1 MIYLLI
7 LIDLAIFA
15 IIDYLNKNKIVKS
28 NGEVVV
34 ASSKH
39 LLSSIKTIVFIIN
52 IIILI
57 VISGFRYYTGFDYVN
72 YKYMFQRVIWGQPV
86 NVEKGYYYLN
96 VLVQRF
102 TNDHQAIFLL
112 VAVLGLSLK
121 GISIAKLIDKR
132 NFALF
137 IMFGLYFLVG
147 DMGQMRST
155 FAQAIDLFAI
165 LLYLKN
171 YKKTSFIVI
180 LIASTIHIS
189 SIIMLIMFLVR
200 DKKYNLKVFIMV
212 YIGMAIIGQFLD
224 INAIG
229 DYGRLHWGLAGE
241 KLYGYTVEKSA
252 IKIGLSFNVL
262 FDFAM
267 MLFIVFM
274 RKYYNLGKNKKFN
287 LFFNLYFLGVCSY
300 LLFNNYFVIATRF
313 ANYFRLA
320 LIILIPMLIDKIE
333 NKKIRFAVIALFII
347 IFSILFIRQLYVHIP
362 IYLPYKMNW
371 FGKVILIS

>member
-1 MIYLLI
+1 
-7 LIDLAIFA
+7 
-15 IIDYLNKNKIVKS
+15 
-28 NGEVVV
+28 
-34 ASSKH
+34 
-39 LLSSIKTIVFIIN
+39 
-52 IIILI
+52 
-57 VISGFRYYTGFDYVN
+57 
-72 YKYMFQRVIWGQPV
+72 
-86 NVEKGYYYLN
+86 
-96 VLVQRF
+96 
-102 TNDHQAIFLL
+102 
-112 VAVLGLSLK
+112 
-121 GISIAKLIDKR
+121 
-132 NFALF
+132 
-137 IMFGLYFLVG
+137 
-147 DMGQMRST
+147 
-155 FAQAIDLFAI
+155 
-165 LLYLKN
+165 
-171 YKKTSFIVI
+171 
-180 LIASTIHIS
+180 
-189 SIIMLIMFLVR
+189 
-200 DKKYNLKVFIMV
+200 
-212 YIGMAIIGQFLD
+212 
-224 INAIG
+224 
-229 DYGRLHWGLAGE
+229 
-241 KLYGYTVEKSA
+241 VEKSA